1 MAGRIRKE
9 LGVEVDLLDGPYG
22 QAAVLVDGT
31 VVARTNWTGWLPP
44 SRTVLE
50 RVKTKLAG

>member
-9 LGVEVDLLDGPYG
+9 LGVEVELERGPYG
-22 QAAVLVDGT
+22 QATVLVDGT
-31 VVARTNWTGWLPP
+31 VVAATNWTGWLPR

-50 RVKTKLAG
+50 RVKAKLAV